1 MFVSEQRTEYFRA
14 TESNGSAMSWPI
26 CCSRIKNFF
35 LWCIYR
41 QTIWKLVLKMPLS
54 PNKKVDLNL
63 KPFCETFTTEEFHTN
78 YFFAKELKVRMIHGM
93 IHHWLLS
100 LCFIG
105 LCDLKVWMSSE
116 INFTFSIVWIDG
128 YKGSWCCWKRYK
140 NMRWL

>member
-1 MFVSEQRTEYFRA
+1 MLF
-14 TESNGSAMSWPI
+14 MH
-26 CCSRIKNFF
+26 KNIFF

-41 QTIWKLVLKMPLS
+41 QTIWKLVLKKPLS

-128 YKGSWCCWKRYK
+128 YHKGSWVLLKTIQEYEMTLNESNWILRELFSLYF
-140 NMRWL
+140 